1 MSRSLKGEGGSS
13 SSAPARGDACE
24 GEGESSSSAP
34 LLLQEEML
42 LLMDDHDQRQHF
54 NYHQIVEQ
62 QNLSRRKRRKMMRKG
77 EELLDQDNFQVPLAP
92 PEASGRSRRCLTA
105 SLSPRPQVD
114 VKDPRFQAMFTSPLF
129 NLDPSHP
136 AYRNTRAT
144 HSFLSEKQRRRQR
157 EGRGQEGEGRGQQG
171 EESVQQQDEQD
182 QQEEGRAHC
191 GAMPPEGAGARM
203 DPGLSLL
210 VKSIKSKTEAF
221 QRRKQKV

>member
-1 MSRSLKGEGGSS
+1 MSRSLKGV
-13 SSAPARGDACE
+13 
-24 GEGESSSSAP
+24 GESSSSAP

-77 EELLDQDNFQVPLAP
+77 EELLDQDHFQVPLAS
-92 PEASGRSRRCLTA
+92 PEASGRSCRCLMV

-144 HSFLSEKQRRRQR
+144 HSFLSEKQRRRQQ
-157 EGRGQEGEGRGQQG
+157 EGRG
-171 EESVQQQDEQD
+171 QQQDEQD
-182 QQEEGRAHC
+182 QQEEELVQEVEGRAHL
-191 GAMPPEGAGARM
+191 GATPPERAGPQI

-210 VKSIKSKTEAF
+210 VKSIKKKTEAF

>member
-1 MSRSLKGEGGSS
+1 M
-13 SSAPARGDACE
+13 
-24 GEGESSSSAP
+24 
-34 LLLQEEML
+34 
-42 LLMDDHDQRQHF
+42 
-54 NYHQIVEQ
+54 
-62 QNLSRRKRRKMMRKG
+62 
-77 EELLDQDNFQVPLAP
+77 
-92 PEASGRSRRCLTA
+92 
-105 SLSPRPQVD
+105 
-114 VKDPRFQAMFTSPLF
+114 KDPRFQAMFTCPLF

-157 EGRGQEGEGRGQQG
+157 EGRGQEGEGRAQQG
-171 EESVQQQDEQD
+171 EESVQPQDEQH

-191 GAMPPEGAGARM
+191 GATPPEV